1 VVDVVGMGW
10 ALEKAA
16 EEEGH
21 REESDSLAVLSTTRQ
36 DLCPSSSAAFSKAH
50 PIPTTSTTGYTPTT

>member
-1 VVDVVGMGW
+1 MVQGGNGNAGGAIYAYTGSRRIAGGRRWGLD
-10 ALEKAA
+10 KAA

-36 DLCPSSSAAFSKAH
+36 DLCRSEC
-50 PIPTTSTTGYTPTT
+50 T

>member
-1 VVDVVGMGW
+1 MQGGGGNAGGAIFAYSGSRRVAGGRW
-10 ALEKAA
+10 GLGKTA

-36 DLCPSSSAAFSKAH
+36 DLCRSEC
-50 PIPTTSTTGYTPTT
+50 T

>member
-1 VVDVVGMGW
+1 MVQGEYDSAGGAISAQSGSRSVAGGRRGGLD
-10 ALEKAA
+10 KAA

-36 DLCPSSSAAFSKAH
+36 DLCRSEC
-50 PIPTTSTTGYTPTT
+50 T